1 MDSREFIAQVKQCHG
16 LILKLI
22 GLYAYSLNDRNDLY
36 QEILLNAWKG
46 LAGFR
51 KEAKFSTWLYQV
63 ALNTIF
69 TANRKA
75 KPVSYHDAME
85 DFIIPVMPQ
94 TEQKDEIRYL
104 YAAIRQLA
112 EIDRAVITMHLDGYG
127 NQEIAELLGIKPNY
141 VGVKLSRIKTQLQ
154 NILNQA

>member
-1 MDSREFIAQVKQCHG
+1 MDSREFITQVKQCHG

-36 QEILLNAWKG
+36 QEILMNAWKG
-46 LAGFR
+46 LPNFR
-51 KEAKFSTWLYQV
+51 NESKFSTWLYQV
-63 ALNTIF
+63 ALNTIL
-69 TANRKA
+69 TANRKT
-75 KPVSYHDAME
+75 KPLSYHEAME

-94 TEQKDEIRYL
+94 TEQREDIRHL
-104 YAAIRQLA
+104 YAAIRRLP

-127 NQEIAELLGIKPNY
+127 NQEIAGLLGIKPNY

-154 NILNQA
+154 HILNEA